1 MSLRAAVTFEQ
12 EDVRESNRSEQAA
25 FGSDNLPIDARVGLY
40 AAVTRKGMSGRV
52 YGPDEAVS
60 IQEAL
65 RMYTVNSA
73 YLSWD
78 EHKKGSIEVGKFA
91 DLIVLDRDPLTV
103 PAEQLLTMRVLT
115 TIVNGKVV
123 WQAKDGPG
131 VAH

>member
-52 YGPDEAVS
+52 FGPDEAVS

-91 DLIVLDRDPLTV
+91 DFIVLDRDPLTV
-103 PAEQLLTMRVLT
+103 PPEQLLTMRVLT
-115 TIVNGKVV
+115 T
-123 WQAKDGPG
+123 
-131 VAH
+131 

>member
-1 MSLRAAVTFEQ
+1 
-12 EDVRESNRSEQAA
+12 
-25 FGSDNLPIDARVGLY
+25 
-40 AAVTRKGMSGRV
+40 V

-91 DLIVLDRDPLTV
+91 DLIVLDRDPLAV
-103 PAEQLLTMRVLT
+103 PAEQLRVLT